1 MSPLQPGRIQPQA
14 TEERPE
20 AHQSSEIFVPGLVA
34 FLIFMAF
41 SAFVMHA
48 GLWGWLKGLRGKVAV
63 DTAEHFHFEA
73 NSRTAAKFPTLQ
85 VKPQLDWDAYRQK
98 QSDLLNHYGWIDKT
112 EGIVRVP
119 ISMAIDRML
128 SQGVPHWG
136 PTNRSI
142 SPLELQHSRTNGG
155 KR

>member
-1 MSPLQPGRIQPQA
+1 MIAAL
-14 TEERPE
+14 
-20 AHQSSEIFVPGLVA
+20 LVA
-34 FLIFMAF
+34 FLALAVLL
-41 SAFVMHA
+41 SANRQHTVVRSY
-48 GLWGWLKGLRGKVAV
+48 LNILRL
-63 DTAEHFHFEA
+63 D
-73 NSRTAAKFPTLQ
+73 SWQLQ
-85 VKPQLDWDAYRQK
+85 VKPQLDWDAYREK
-98 QSDLLNHYGWIDKT
+98 QNDLLNHYGWIDKT